1 VKLPGAVVRTV
12 VQPIRAF
19 VQTEVTS
26 SVVLLFAAAA
36 ALVWVNSPW
45 DSSYRDVFEHVISID
60 AGLFTIDLDVRH
72 WINDALMTPF
82 FFVVGLE
89 IKREVLRGELAGHDR
104 VLLPV
109 FAALGGM
116 VMSGLIYASLNAGG
130 DGAHGWGIPMATDLA
145 FALGVL
151 ALLGPRI
158 SSSLRVFLLAMAIV
172 DDMLSILVIVFFYS
186 GSVDFVWLGAAA
198 AIIVLTYSMRL
209 VGVRAI
215 VAYVPAG
222 VCLWIAVFESGVST
236 TLVGVSLALLTPLH
250 EHYGWGALRGNLS
263 TISKLFHG
271 SERREADIA
280 SQRGSESEGE
290 SPLERLERLVH
301 PYTSLVVVPVFA
313 LANAGLSLNSH
324 TLSDSL
330 SSAPAL
336 GIVLGRL
343 IGKPLGVLA
352 LSWIAVR
359 CGLATLPR
367 ATRWPE
373 ILGVGML
380 GGVGFTVALYVNERA
395 FDDPLLTDEGKLGIL
410 AGSLFSGL
418 VGLVTLWLLT
428 SRDRGPVTER

>member
-1 VKLPGAVVRTV
+1 
-12 VQPIRAF
+12 
-19 VQTEVTS
+19 
-26 SVVLLFAAAA
+26 
-36 ALVWVNSPW
+36 
-45 DSSYRDVFEHVISID
+45 
-60 AGLFTIDLDVRH
+60 
-72 WINDALMTPF
+72 
-82 FFVVGLE
+82 
-89 IKREVLRGELAGHDR
+89 
-104 VLLPV
+104 
-109 FAALGGM
+109 
-116 VMSGLIYASLNAGG
+116 
-130 DGAHGWGIPMATDLA
+130 
-145 FALGVL
+145 
-151 ALLGPRI
+151 
-158 SSSLRVFLLAMAIV
+158 
-172 DDMLSILVIVFFYS
+172 MLSILVIVFFYS